1 MLSQNKTI
9 FTLLLLL
16 FFTLSALSLLRLLR
30 ISSIRPSRTHLTAP
44 VQTHIGPLLTH
55 QSKPTQTHPEP
66 TGERCCIKLAPAL
79 AQSLAHFATAPTP
92 RHVSPKELALISRL
106 FSTPKRV
113 LIFGHTPLSP
123 FFQSLNHMGKTLFIE
138 PNQTLIEE
146 THRAHPKLVLRKSSH
161 WARRDQAFELLK
173 RARAEPSCGPRGPSR
188 ACPLAM
194 GGLGNE
200 VRKRDWDLVVV
211 DDPRGESSMAAIY
224 EAGVIARKGRV
235 GKWTDV
241 IVCGV
246 DRRVEMWYSREFL
259 CEENLVGSKG
269 NTWHFRI
276 RSSGSHTFCSAE
288 RH

>member
-66 TGERCCIKLAPAL
+66 T
-79 AQSLAHFATAPTP
+79 
-92 RHVSPKELALISRL
+92 ELALISRL